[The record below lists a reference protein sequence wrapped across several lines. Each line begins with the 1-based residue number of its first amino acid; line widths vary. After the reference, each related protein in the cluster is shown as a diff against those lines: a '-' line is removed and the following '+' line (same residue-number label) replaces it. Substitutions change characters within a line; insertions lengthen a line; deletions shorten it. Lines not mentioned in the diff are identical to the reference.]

1 MPGDRVTERRTA
13 TVSMGSATYDRR
25 IAWGAVL
32 AAVILSACAGT
43 APREQQNICRVLD
56 QHPRWYD
63 YAVDAEESWGVPKHI
78 LFSFVHFESSFRSNA
93 KPPRDWFLFI
103 PLPRKSSA
111 YGYAQAQD
119 PAWDEYRD
127 ETGAGW
133 FSDRDDMKDA
143 LDFIGWYNRRS
154 SDELGISLWD
164 PRNLYL
170 AYHEGR
176 AGYRSGAWRS
186 KPQLLDVAERVD
198 RQAREYG
205 AQLRQCE
212 DRFKCD
218 AWYQFWP
225 FCRK

>member
-1 MPGDRVTERRTA
+1 MAGALHDL
-13 TVSMGSATYDRR
+13 R
-25 IAWGAVL
+25 IVAGAVL
-32 AAVILSACAGT
+32 AAALLAACAGSP
-43 APREQQNICRVLD
+43 PREQQDICRVLD

-63 YAVDAEESWGVPKHI
+63 YAVDAEERWGVPKHI
-78 LFSFVHFESSFRSNA
+78 LLSFVHFESSFRSNA
-93 KPPRDWFLFI
+93 RPPRDWFLFV

-119 PAWDEYRD
+119 PAWDEYKA

-133 FSDRDDMKDA
+133 FSDRDNMRDA
-143 LDFIGWYNRRS
+143 LDFIGWYNRKS
-154 SDELGISLWD
+154 SDELGISLRD
-164 PRNLYL
+164 PKNLYL

-176 AGYRSGAWRS
+176 AGYRSGAWRR
-186 KPQLLDVAERVD
+186 KPRLLDVAERVD

-225 FCRK
+225 LCRK

>member
-1 MPGDRVTERRTA
+1 MAGALHDL
-13 TVSMGSATYDRR
+13 R
-25 IAWGAVL
+25 IVAGAVL
-32 AAVILSACAGT
+32 AAALLAACAGSP
-43 APREQQNICRVLD
+43 PREQQDICRVLD

-63 YAVDAEESWGVPKHI
+63 YAVDAEERWGVPKHI
-78 LFSFVHFESSFRSNA
+78 LLSFVHFESSFRSNA
-93 KPPRDWFLFI
+93 RPPRDWFLFV

-119 PAWDEYRD
+119 PAWDEYKS

-133 FSDRDDMKDA
+133 FSDRDNMKDA
-143 LDFIGWYNRRS
+143 LDFIGWYNRKS
-154 SDELGISLWD
+154 SDELGISLRD
-164 PRNLYL
+164 PKNLYL

-176 AGYRSGAWRS
+176 AGYRSGAWRR
-186 KPQLLDVAERVD
+186 KPRLLDVAERVD
-198 RQAREYG
+198 RQARDYG

-225 FCRK
+225 LCRK